1 MPLFLNHIEG
11 SKSGQ
16 LESFDSDQ
24 IRIGRQSDNDV
35 KFDPQKD
42 VSVSGYHAEIYR
54 DGEAFFVKDL
64 QSRNGT
70 FLNSRK
76 IDQPVRLKE
85 GDIIQ
90 FSSRGPKVVFTT
102 RDPSLASAT
111 AVMEAGT
118 ASGAAVSRSEEKS
131 EPKRKPGLWQRV
143 KPALSIAGAVIG
155 LLGLVV
161 LGVYL
166 GYALWVLLIG
176 AGAILVL
183 IGGLYLSWRFWK
195 RRKALR
201 EQQTAAHQEREAI
214 LGRGDRDNLQ
224 DLRRKWAQAT
234 RSLRESKLQ
243 RLGDDPM
250 YALPWFLF
258 LGESGAGKSAL
269 IRASRPLSSVTSGEE
284 GPTRNCDWWFFD
296 KLLLVDTSGRYVFQ
310 AKETDSAGEW
320 EELLS
325 LLKNNRRREPVN
337 GVLVALPVCP
347 SIRLGPS
354 RSKS

>member
-111 AVMEAGT
+111 AVMEAGA

-143 KPALSIAGAVIG
+143 KPHAFDRRS
-155 LLGLVV
+155 
-161 LGVYL
+161 
-166 GYALWVLLIG
+166 GYRPIG
-176 AGAILVL
+176 ARRSGSLPGVCFVGSTDRCGRHFGVDRRPIPELAILEETK
-183 IGGLYLSWRFWK
+183 GASR
-195 RRKALR
+195 
-201 EQQTAAHQEREAI
+201 AA
-214 LGRGDRDNLQ
+214 D
-224 DLRRKWAQAT
+224 
-234 RSLRESKLQ
+234 
-243 RLGDDPM
+243 
-250 YALPWFLF
+250 
-258 LGESGAGKSAL
+258 SGASGKGSKP
-269 IRASRPLSSVTSGEE
+269 RA
-284 GPTRNCDWWFFD
+284 
-296 KLLLVDTSGRYVFQ
+296 
-310 AKETDSAGEW
+310 
-320 EELLS
+320 
-325 LLKNNRRREPVN
+325 RR
-337 GVLVALPVCP
+337 
-347 SIRLGPS
+347 
-354 RSKS
+354 